1 MEAGTQ
7 FIGVK
12 PGINMQ
18 ERKSN
23 VANNPTDVFTIED
36 IAEAVAPVPSYKV
49 YTALLT
55 QSGSDAPQSISTG
68 TLTMGVSYYF
78 ADFNEP
84 EEFWDFSNVGGP
96 IYPDT
101 DPFVATNTSEP
112 NSFGSANI
120 GYNTGA
126 PVVVTVLENT
136 IGNIWF
142 TYNSIGYYNINQ
154 DFNFIPEKTFV
165 ILTNNTT
172 GDVTLTDNMAIGFEL
187 YKNSSTIIID
197 TTTNGIGTDG
207 VLFNTPIEIRVYPS
221 PAEN

>member
-23 VANNPTDVFTIED
+23 VANNPTDVFTIEE
-36 IAEAVAPVPSYKV
+36 IANVSRPYKV

-55 QSGSDAPQSISTG
+55 QSGGDAPQSISTG
-68 TLTMGVSYYF
+68 TLTVGVSYYF

-84 EEFWDFSNVGGP
+84 EEPWDFSNVGGP
-96 IYPDT
+96 IYPNT
-101 DPFVATNTSEP
+101 DSFVANKTSEP
-112 NSFGSANI
+112 NSYGSANI

-126 PVVVTVLENT
+126 PVVTVLENT

-142 TYNSIGYYNINQ
+142 TYIQPASYQANSDGLFIIN
-154 DFNFIPEKTFV
+154 KTFGQG
-165 ILTNNTT
+165 TSKNNED
-172 GDVTLTDNMAIGFEL
+172 GIGFYVFTVLPDTVNNVNIYSTEPIAE
-187 YKNSSTIIID
+187 SSSD
-197 TTTNGIGTDG
+197 D
-207 VLFNTPIEIRVYPS
+207 LLDNTPIEIRVY
-221 PAEN
+221 N